1 MLDFDALVFGPVY
14 DVFGQPALLTIE
26 SGQYDVTV
34 IDHTRGVTVEE
45 GGSIGVQTI
54 RPAADLRR
62 GSLRALGIQVKKLLD
77 GELRFG
83 GAAWQIKSFL
93 ENGDELRLI
102 LMASNL
108 DDADELP
115 AYLLTELGQR
125 RLTEAGEF
133 RTLE

>member
-34 IDHTRGVTVEE
+34 IDHTRGVTVDE

-62 GSLRALGIQVKKLLD
+62 GTLRTLGIPVKKLID

-83 GAAWQIKSFL
+83 GATWQIKSFL

-115 AYLLTELGQR
+115 VYLLTELGQR

-133 RTLE
+133 RIFE